1 MPVSGVIEDDTIT
14 IVLDQEL
21 YADPRFELPI
31 GYPARHFPLS
41 GTDAAI
47 VFVYVSNN
55 RDGVGQIEITLSRV
69 IAEGEAVTIR
79 YIPFDTSL
87 RIRDDDAGENRA
99 EINNYPLQNLNDV
112 APVVESA
119 TVDGIELVIT
129 FDQEL
134 DADSLPDVT
143 AFSLSNDGPAVASV
157 SIEAEE
163 LTLTLASTAIED
175 AEYTIA
181 YTAPES
187 GGLQDPTGNGVVDFS
202 QMVENTTDYAPRVDS
217 VKTNKEGTQVFVSF
231 DQSVLIPDSFENSSF
246 SISPGIGIHS
256 VGIDSS
262 VLGSVQL
269 LFDLDSSTPIRE
281 GAEVNLSYRKPA
293 SGGLR
298 DDDSDEGMFVQSE
311 PIHFR
316 CPKSGGHR
324 SDGRECHS

>member
-1 MPVSGVIEDDTIT
+1 M
-14 IVLDQEL
+14 
-21 YADPRFELPI
+21 
-31 GYPARHFPLS
+31 
-41 GTDAAI
+41 
-47 VFVYVSNN
+47 
-55 RDGVGQIEITLSRV
+55 
-69 IAEGEAVTIR
+69 
-79 YIPFDTSL
+79 
-87 RIRDDDAGENRA
+87 
-99 EINNYPLQNLNDV
+99 
-112 APVVESA
+112 
-119 TVDGIELVIT
+119 IT

-143 AFSLSNDGPAVASV
+143 AFSLSNDGPEVASV

-163 LTLTLASTAIED
+163 LTLNLASTAIED
-175 AEYTIA
+175 ADYTIA
-181 YTAPES
+181 YT
-187 GGLQDPTGNGVVDFS
+187 GTRVRGLQDPTGNGVVDFS

-298 DDDSDEGMFVQSE
+298 DDDSDEGMSFNPSLQMS
-311 PIHFR
+311 
-316 CPKSGGHR
+316 
-324 SDGRECHS
+324 